1 MTRLSDHFTYGKLI
15 RFTLPSIIMMIFTS
29 IYGVVDGYFV
39 SNYVGKTPFAAVNF
53 IMPLLMILGC
63 VGFLFGTGGGA
74 LIAKTLGEGKSDKAN
89 GIFSMLIFLTVVCG
103 VVLAAVGII
112 FVRPIAAA
120 LGAEGQL
127 LEDSVIYA
135 RVCLAALPAFVL
147 QFEFQC
153 LFATAGKPQ
162 LGMYVTI
169 AAGLTNIVLDAVF
182 VGMFSWGLVGA
193 AVAADLGQIVG
204 GVIPI
209 IYFSV
214 PNSSLLRLTKPEFDK
229 KALFK
234 TITNGSSELLS
245 SISSSI
251 VGVLYNM
258 QLLRFAGEDGV
269 AAYGVIMYVNM
280 VFSAMFIGYTVG
292 SAPIV
297 SYNYGAQCHD
307 ELKSVRKKSVT
318 LILIFAV
325 CMFAAAELM
334 AGSVSRLFVGYDL
347 GLLDMTKRAFR
358 ISSLSFLF
366 SGFCMFGSSFF
377 TALNN
382 GFISA
387 FIAFART
394 IVFQIAAVLIFPI
407 IWGIDGIWIS
417 IAAAEML
424 TLAVVVVLLIMKQKE
439 YRY

>member
-1 MTRLSDHFTYGKLI
+1 MS
-15 RFTLPSIIMMIFTS
+15 
-29 IYGVVDGYFV
+29 
-39 SNYVGKTPFAAVNF
+39 A
-53 IMPLLMILGC
+53 
-63 VGFLFGTGGGA
+63 
-74 LIAKTLGEGKSDKAN
+74 EGK
-89 GIFSMLIFLTVVCG
+89 
-103 VVLAAVGII
+103 
-112 FVRPIAAA
+112 FVRQS
-120 LGAEGQL
+120 GGRGQYGHA
-127 LEDSVIYA
+127 VINMY
-135 RVCLAALPAFVL
+135 P
-147 QFEFQC
+147 QE
-153 LFATAGKPQ
+153 AGK
-162 LGMYVTI
+162 GYEFE
-169 AAGLTNIVLDAVF
+169 NK
-182 VGMFSWGLVGA
+182 
-193 AVAADLGQIVG
+193 IVG